1 MALDKTFSAGEIL
14 SAGDVN
20 GHLLGLWIPID
31 KRVIASGSP
40 VSSASFQSLDSN
52 FRMFRATFHIFPGA
66 GATARILL
74 NNDSGSNY
82 HQQTFTASGTNLFA
96 ARLTPAVA
104 IDLSHN
110 ASGGQP
116 IMGQAIISKPLSSVV
131 ARATMHM
138 ATDSTTA
145 VIVHA
150 DSWTWNNTANLI
162 NRIDINGIGGTFYGI
177 VALEGM
183 RGV

>member
-1 MALDKTFSAGEIL
+1 MALDKTFSSGEIL

-40 VSSASFQSLDSN
+40 VASASFQSLDSN
-52 FRMFRATFHIFPGA
+52 FRMFRLTFHIIPAA
-66 GATARILL
+66 GATARLLL

-82 HQQTFTASGTNLFA
+82 HQQTLSAFGSSVFA
-96 ARLTPAVA
+96 VRLTPAIA

-116 IMGQAIISKPLSSVV
+116 IMGQALISKPLTSVV
-131 ARATMHM
+131 ARATMHL

-145 VIVHA
+145 VLVHM
-150 DSWTWNNTANLI
+150 DSWTWNNTASLI
-162 NRIDINGIGGTFYGI
+162 NRIDLNGQGGSFSG
-177 VALEGM
+177 VVSLEGM